1 MEENVSRPTIPDL
14 AAAAGVSVATVNRV
28 LSGTG
33 RVREATAQR
42 VVDAAQQIGFY
53 GLRALQHRVAA
64 TSRQAFR
71 FGVVL
76 QTPHRPFTDTLASN
90 LERAASES
98 TEGDVRLR
106 VEVVE
111 DLSPERVVSK
121 MTALSAE
128 VDALAV
134 VAPDHPIVSEA
145 IDRLAEKEVPVVALI
160 SPLSARVPVGYV
172 GLDSWKVG
180 RASAWALAH
189 TIRSPGKLAIL
200 VGTHRFR
207 NHDLN
212 ESGFRSYFRENE
224 GEFAILEPIST
235 FESDTICR
243 EVTEGLLHA
252 HPDLSGIAIF
262 CGGVG
267 GALAALKSRKSKGTI
282 RAVAYDL
289 FESTRG
295 GLVDRTLTM
304 VVAHPFDR
312 VAREAIAALVRTKR
326 LSEPQAVGQSV
337 FVPFEL
343 HTVET
348 I

>member
-1 MEENVSRPTIPDL
+1 MTRPTIPDL
-14 AAAAGVSVATVNRV
+14 AEAAGVSVATVNRV

-33 RVREATAQR
+33 KVRQATAQR

-53 GLRALQHRVAA
+53 GLRALQHRVATTA
-64 TSRQAFR
+64 RPAFR
-71 FGVVL
+71 FGIVL
-76 QTPHRPFTDTLASN
+76 QSPHRPFTDTLAGH
-90 LERAASES
+90 LERAAAES
-98 TEGDVRLR
+98 TEGDIRLR
-106 VEVVE
+106 IEVVE
-111 DLSPERVVSK
+111 DLSPERAVSK
-121 MTALSAE
+121 MTALSDE

-134 VAPDHPIVSEA
+134 VAPDHPIVSET
-145 IDRLAEKEVPVVALI
+145 IDRLAEKEVPVLGLV

-189 TIRSPGKLAIL
+189 TIKRPGKLAVL

-224 GEFAILEPIST
+224 GGFVILEPIST
-235 FESDTICR
+235 FESDAISR
-243 EVTEGLLHA
+243 EVTEGLLRN
-252 HPDLSGIAIF
+252 HPDLTGMAIF

-267 GALAALKSRKSKGTI
+267 GVLAALKSSRSKETV

-289 FESTRG
+289 FESTIG
-295 GLVDRTLTM
+295 GLVDHTLTM
-304 VVAHPFDR
+304 VVAHPYDR
-312 VAREAIAALVRTKR
+312 VAREAIAALVRTKKS
-326 LSEPQAVGQSV
+326 SEPQAVGQTV
-337 FVPFEL
+337 LVPFEL